1 MKKLIFI
8 LVALFV
14 IGLAGTLM
22 TMGSSG
28 GFSFNTVPIQET
40 KIVKNDQIK
49 RIVVAQTSTDV
60 HVVPSNGQ
68 NISVELK
75 GKVSK
80 KFKDKYNLDV
90 IEEGEE
96 VKISVNREDI
106 NWITSFGISI
116 IDVDLEVQL
125 PEKLYESI
133 TIDHS
138 SGDMNI
144 SGIKAKV
151 ISLNVNSGDIA
162 VEKSEA
168 EKQFSIHSSSG
179 DLNLKNLSA
188 EQLQVDVK
196 SGDTEIEHVEAK
208 TSTLSSMSGDVKLTD
223 VLGILDVDVTSGDT
237 EIMNEVLTGNM
248 TVQSTSGD
256 VDIQFTKKPDS
267 LALDYRGSSGDG
279 NVHLEGMLYEE
290 KSDNLIKGKIGD
302 GGHLLEVR
310 TNSGDFNLR

>member
-22 TMGSSG
+22 TMGPSG
-28 GFSFNTVPIQET
+28 GFSFNTVPIQEA
-40 KIVKNDQIK
+40 KMVKSDQIK

-60 HVVPSNGQ
+60 HVVPSNDQ

-125 PEKLYESI
+125 PKKMYESI

-144 SGIKAKV
+144 SGIKAKE

-208 TSTLSSMSGDVKLTD
+208 TSTLSSMSGDVKLKD

-237 EIMNEVLTGNM
+237 QIMNEVLTGNM

-256 VDIQFTKKPDS
+256 VDIQFTKKPDA
-267 LALDYRGSSGDG
+267 LALDYHGSSGDG
-279 NVHLEGMLYEE
+279 TVHLEGMLYEE
-290 KSDNLIKGKIGD
+290 KSENIIKGKIGD

-310 TNSGDFNLR
+310 TNSGDFDLR